1 MYLSKWRNVFVK
13 LQNIFVQIANVFVQI
28 DKCICSNSNP
38 KPNHDVAHVSQFVP
52 CIVAHVILETA
63 EDDDDGDEDDE
74 GGDDAPGGR
83 GPPHEEMLGILYERR
98 TKFVP
103 KI

>member
-1 MYLSKWRNVFVK
+1 MHLSK
-13 LQNIFVQIANVFVQI
+13 LQNASQDITMCL
-28 DKCICSNSNP
+28 KC
-38 KPNHDVAHVSQFVP
+38 QFLP
-52 CIVAHVILETA
+52 CIVSHVVFEAA